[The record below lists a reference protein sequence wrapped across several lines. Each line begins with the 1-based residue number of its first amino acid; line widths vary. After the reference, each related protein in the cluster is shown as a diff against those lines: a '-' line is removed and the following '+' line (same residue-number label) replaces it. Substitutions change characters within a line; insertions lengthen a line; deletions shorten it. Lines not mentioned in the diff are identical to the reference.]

1 LKFNSWI
8 ARHSVPIAAY
18 TTLYPFPFNVEDSY
32 SDGAFQGIKLGK
44 AMDEAIAVLSSSGHC
59 KVTAEGRL
67 LEMGYVKLS
76 AYNDGELVMRCISG
90 GVAWNQI
97 LVIQD
102 KAIRQAR
109 VAGGLWL

>member
-1 LKFNSWI
+1 
-8 ARHSVPIAAY
+8 
-18 TTLYPFPFNVEDSY
+18 
-32 SDGAFQGIKLGK
+32 
-44 AMDEAIAVLSSSGHC
+44 
-59 KVTAEGRL
+59 
-67 LEMGYVKLS
+67 MGYVKLS